1 MNITGY
7 ITKHTM
13 LKERNLIKLIARREG
28 WKPTNSFLEKHWFTI
43 VVVVSGIVLILKAII
58 WN

>member
-1 MNITGY
+1 
-7 ITKHTM
+7 M

-43 VVVVSGIVLILKAII
+43 VVVGAIALAVDRLIKL